1 VLPDLEAELE
11 GKVGKKCE
19 RLEGRH
25 GGVVGRGKR
34 DCACDTYTDASIRL
48 EIGISEFFSR
58 EMKFS

>member
-11 GKVGKKCE
+11 GKVGEKCE

-25 GGVVGRGKR
+25 GGVSKGGQR
-34 DCACDTYTDASIRL
+34 DCACNTYIDASIRL
-48 EIGISEFFSR
+48 GIGISESFYK